1 MFLCPVTGSQA
12 SPPSALL
19 KMTDG
24 NSVQLQ
30 LRQERLRDGE
40 IYDSHLGASS
50 SGAGVPDRL
59 QTVSELRTE
68 SPQRPD
74 KLPPLIFLAFDLESE
89 YLWILVRAWIRN
101 QCVSNGSQIRLC
113 EPVQGLMWFLREGQE
128 WPPPQGRGG
137 IFKPHLHPP
146 T

>member
-40 IYDSHLGASS
+40 IYDFHLGASS

-74 KLPPLIFLAFDLESE
+74 KLPPLIFLAFDLESD
-89 YLWILVRAWIRN
+89 V
-101 QCVSNGSQIRLC
+101 GSVDISPGVDQ
-113 EPVQGLMWFLREGQE
+113 EPMCFQGKPD
-128 WPPPQGRGG
+128 PPV
-137 IFKPHLHPP
+137 
-146 T
+146 